1 VTGPAPGPRRR
12 PNGGIQLGRE
22 DVGGAEAHPGTPR
35 FRLKL
40 GKQGEAPILDLRVN
54 VDHVATLRQARRTR
68 YPDPVHAALEAERAG
83 ADGITAHLREDRHHI
98 QERDL
103 RLLAETVQ
111 TRLTLEIPLIE
122 DLLALTEQ
130 IRPHTCCLAPNTGIH
145 PKGGLDL
152 VAGASETRA
161 AVEQLQEAG
170 IRPSLFVDPD
180 PVQLDAAAE
189 TGVRVVELHT
199 GIFGKATAGG
209 DQAEQLERIETA
221 LGRGRALGL
230 EVHAGHGLD
239 YFNVPRVAGL
249 PGVQEVNIGHAIVA
263 RALFD
268 GFAPAVAEMKELL
281 RQTRR

>member
-1 VTGPAPGPRRR
+1 MTGAVPGPRHR
-12 PNGGIQLGRE
+12 PNGGNPARPEGI
-22 DVGGAEAHPGTPR
+22 GGAEAHPGTAR
-35 FRLKL
+35 FRFRL

-152 VAGASETRA
+152 VAGASEIRGT
-161 AVEQLQEAG
+161 VEQLQEAG

-180 PVQLDAAAE
+180 PAQLEAAAE
-189 TGVRVVELHT
+189 TGVQVVELHT
-199 GIFGKATAGG
+199 GVFGKAASEGE
-209 DQAEQLERIETA
+209 QAAQLERIETA

-239 YFNVPRVAGL
+239 YYNVSRVAGL
-249 PGVQEVNIGHAIVA
+249 AGIREVNIGHAIVA

-281 RQTRR
+281 HQTRR